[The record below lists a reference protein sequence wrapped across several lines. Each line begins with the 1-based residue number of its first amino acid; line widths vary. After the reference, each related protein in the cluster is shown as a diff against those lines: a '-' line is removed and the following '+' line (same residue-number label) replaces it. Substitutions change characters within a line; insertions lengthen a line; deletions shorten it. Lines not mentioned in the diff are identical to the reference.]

1 MANIPTDTLVA
12 DHFRAKAAAYASP
25 MTVEAWIN
33 GGKSDFV
40 LVDVRVPSAQLTW
53 RIPGSLAIPTDKMEQ
68 RFAELPKGKLG
79 VRDALASLLPL
90 WEKVARTQSATNE
103 GFFPRIPSA
112 RREPLTRLRFAK
124 PPSPTRAEGEERSIT
139 SAG

>member
-68 RFAELPKGKLG
+68 RFAELPKDKLI
-79 VRDALASLLPL
+79 VLYCWDTWCSLA
-90 WEKVARTQSATNE
+90 T
-103 GFFPRIPSA
+103 
-112 RREPLTRLRFAK
+112 
-124 PPSPTRAEGEERSIT
+124 T
-139 SAG
+139 SALILLGHGYRVKELFGGVAAWKALRLPEEAVPTIA

>member
-40 LVDVRVPSAQLTW
+40 LVDVRIPSAQLTW

-68 RFAELPKGKLG
+68 RFAELPKDKLI
-79 VRDALASLLPL
+79 VLYCWDTWCSLA
-90 WEKVARTQSATNE
+90 T
-103 GFFPRIPSA
+103 
-112 RREPLTRLRFAK
+112 
-124 PPSPTRAEGEERSIT
+124 T
-139 SAG
+139 SALILLEHGYRVKELFGGVAAWKTLRLPEEAVPTIP